1 MNPSNIKKGLA
12 RFFGAPYDPRRLS
25 HKFAALVSVLLCL
38 AAVPV
43 FFNCFADAKDPIA
56 YPLEDGVNSYNPYVQ
71 QFDAFEKGQLEIDF
85 PVSPRLTAL
94 ENPYDYTA
102 RHNSGA
108 YFLWDRAMYGG
119 KYYSYFGIAPVI
131 AVYYPYYLATGALP
145 GDSFTLGVFLFIT
158 ALFLP
163 LALFGWAEAFGQ
175 RTPLILL
182 MFAVP
187 SLFAGSGI
195 LLTLR
200 GLRHFYFF
208 SVAAGTAFLSAF
220 LFFAFAAYNAR
231 AGWRR
236 CLLLIAAGI
245 SYSLVFLSRPNIALL
260 AAFPIVPGLWFMIIR
275 RRDENGSLRRARRII
290 AELASL
296 GAPVIAAAGFT
307 MWFNAARFSGPFD
320 FGASYQLTVAD
331 VSTYRMRL
339 TDLPLAIY
347 NYFLALPGTS
357 DIYPYITFTDL
368 AAVPAGHYV
377 YTGSNI
383 GLAAFP
389 LTLVGTLAL
398 LFVRGRNARRHAF
411 VGSTLFGLIF
421 TAWFDFCMGGVVY
434 RYTVDLMLVAAMLSA
449 ITLLSLYN
457 RAAASERLPKWAK
470 CTSYA
475 VLLLFFAAAFVSAL
489 RISLINGENIPEIR
503 PEVLAVLEKLLPF
516 ASPTK

>member
-1 MNPSNIKKGLA
+1 
-12 RFFGAPYDPRRLS
+12 
-25 HKFAALVSVLLCL
+25 
-38 AAVPV
+38 
-43 FFNCFADAKDPIA
+43 
-56 YPLEDGVNSYNPYVQ
+56 
-71 QFDAFEKGQLEIDF
+71 
-85 PVSPRLTAL
+85 
-94 ENPYDYTA
+94 
-102 RHNSGA
+102 
-108 YFLWDRAMYGG
+108 
-119 KYYSYFGIAPVI
+119 
-131 AVYYPYYLATGALP
+131 
-145 GDSFTLGVFLFIT
+145 
-158 ALFLP
+158 
-163 LALFGWAEAFGQ
+163 
-175 RTPLILL
+175 
-182 MFAVP
+182 
-187 SLFAGSGI
+187 
-195 LLTLR
+195 
-200 GLRHFYFF
+200 
-208 SVAAGTAFLSAF
+208 
-220 LFFAFAAYNAR
+220 
-231 AGWRR
+231 
-236 CLLLIAAGI
+236 
-245 SYSLVFLSRPNIALL
+245 
-260 AAFPIVPGLWFMIIR
+260 MIIR

-398 LFVRGRNARRHAF
+398 LFGRGRNARQHAF
-411 VGSTLFGLIF
+411 IGSTLFGLIF

-434 RYTVDLMLVAAMLSA
+434 RYTVDLMLVAAMLSV

-470 CTSYA
+470 CASYA
-475 VLLLFFAAAFVSAL
+475 VLLLF
-489 RISLINGENIPEIR
+489 
-503 PEVLAVLEKLLPF
+503 LPQRSSRRC
-516 ASPTK
+516 AYR

>member
-94 ENPYDYTA
+94 ESPYDYTA

-260 AAFPIVPGLWFMIIR
+260 AAFP
-275 RRDENGSLRRARRII
+275 
-290 AELASL
+290 
-296 GAPVIAAAGFT
+296 
-307 MWFNAARFSGPFD
+307 
-320 FGASYQLTVAD
+320 
-331 VSTYRMRL
+331 
-339 TDLPLAIY
+339 
-347 NYFLALPGTS
+347 
-357 DIYPYITFTDL
+357 
-368 AAVPAGHYV
+368 
-377 YTGSNI
+377 
-383 GLAAFP
+383 

-398 LFVRGRNARRHAF
+398 LFGRGRNARQHAF
-411 VGSTLFGLIF
+411 IGSTLFGLIF

-434 RYTVDLMLVAAMLSA
+434 RYTVDLMLVAAMLSV

-470 CTSYA
+470 CASYA

-516 ASPTK
+516 ASPAK

>member
-1 MNPSNIKKGLA
+1 
-12 RFFGAPYDPRRLS
+12 
-25 HKFAALVSVLLCL
+25 
-38 AAVPV
+38 
-43 FFNCFADAKDPIA
+43 
-56 YPLEDGVNSYNPYVQ
+56 
-71 QFDAFEKGQLEIDF
+71 
-85 PVSPRLTAL
+85 
-94 ENPYDYTA
+94 
-102 RHNSGA
+102 
-108 YFLWDRAMYGG
+108 
-119 KYYSYFGIAPVI
+119 
-131 AVYYPYYLATGALP
+131 
-145 GDSFTLGVFLFIT
+145 
-158 ALFLP
+158 
-163 LALFGWAEAFGQ
+163 
-175 RTPLILL
+175 
-182 MFAVP
+182 
-187 SLFAGSGI
+187 
-195 LLTLR
+195 
-200 GLRHFYFF
+200 
-208 SVAAGTAFLSAF
+208 
-220 LFFAFAAYNAR
+220 
-231 AGWRR
+231 
-236 CLLLIAAGI
+236 
-245 SYSLVFLSRPNIALL
+245 
-260 AAFPIVPGLWFMIIR
+260 MIIR

-398 LFVRGRNARRHAF
+398 LFGRGRNARQHAF
-411 VGSTLFGLIF
+411 IGSTLFGLIF

-434 RYTVDLMLVAAMLSA
+434 RYTVDLMLVAAMLSV

-470 CTSYA
+470 CASYA

-516 ASPTK
+516 ASPAK

>member
-1 MNPSNIKKGLA
+1 MKTN
-12 RFFGAPYDPRRLS
+12 
-25 HKFAALVSVLLCL
+25 
-38 AAVPV
+38 
-43 FFNCFADAKDPIA
+43 
-56 YPLEDGVNSYNPYVQ
+56 
-71 QFDAFEKGQLEIDF
+71 
-85 PVSPRLTAL
+85 
-94 ENPYDYTA
+94 
-102 RHNSGA
+102 
-108 YFLWDRAMYGG
+108 
-119 KYYSYFGIAPVI
+119 
-131 AVYYPYYLATGALP
+131 
-145 GDSFTLGVFLFIT
+145 
-158 ALFLP
+158 
-163 LALFGWAEAFGQ
+163 
-175 RTPLILL
+175 
-182 MFAVP
+182 
-187 SLFAGSGI
+187 
-195 LLTLR
+195 
-200 GLRHFYFF
+200 
-208 SVAAGTAFLSAF
+208 
-220 LFFAFAAYNAR
+220 
-231 AGWRR
+231 
-236 CLLLIAAGI
+236 
-245 SYSLVFLSRPNIALL
+245 
-260 AAFPIVPGLWFMIIR
+260 
-275 RRDENGSLRRARRII
+275 SLRRARRII

-398 LFVRGRNARRHAF
+398 LF
-411 VGSTLFGLIF
+411 GLIF

-434 RYTVDLMLVAAMLSA
+434 RYTVDLMLVAAMLSV

-470 CTSYA
+470 CASYA

-516 ASPTK
+516 ASPAK